1 MRAVLALVAAFAAV
15 LSLAVT
21 SASGID
27 RPQTFSLLE
36 VDESDASTNL
46 GFDFQRLPKPGEG
59 FAFKSSLYKWAGT
72 KRGAR
77 VGRDVGVCTFVR
89 VSPSQEHF
97 SATAHCAAGIFLSGG
112 QVLLEGFIE
121 LTEGPS
127 NFDVPVVGGTGAYA
141 NARGFVHIHD
151 IGSQDSG
158 HSAMT
163 FHLLS

>member
-1 MRAVLALVAAFAAV
+1 MRAVLALVAALAAV

-97 SATAHCAAGIFLSGG
+97 STTAHCAAGLPLGRPGAPGRLHRPHRRPEQFRRSGG
-112 QVLLEGFIE
+112 G
-121 LTEGPS
+121 
-127 NFDVPVVGGTGAYA
+127 
-141 NARGFVHIHD
+141 
-151 IGSQDSG
+151 
-158 HSAMT
+158 
-163 FHLLS
+163 

>member
-1 MRAVLALVAAFAAV
+1 MRV
-15 LSLAVT
+15 SLAFLGTLVVALSVAVA
-21 SASGID
+21 SASPLD

-36 VDESDASTNL
+36 VDQSDASTNL
-46 GFDFQRLPKPGEG
+46 DFDFQRLPKPGEG

-97 SATAHCAAGIFLSGG
+97 SATAHCAAGIFLPSG

-121 LTEGPS
+121 LTEGPG
-127 NFDVPVVGGTGAYA
+127 NFDVPVAGGTGAYA
-141 NARGFVHIHD
+141 NARGFVHIRD
-151 IGSQDSG
+151 IGAEDSG

-163 FHLLS
+163 FHLLP